1 MYLSPPPPHG
11 AFAIASPN
19 NQGGIVGINFLSELP
34 QIAIAIP
41 LSLLSGVGGYVNDVR
56 KGSKRGTRL
65 ELAADVLMALL
76 VGILTAFL
84 GQWKGLQDELIYGLI
99 VLLSS
104 NGDEVMA
111 VLHPGSLSLLK
122 QWMTKNSGGKND

>member
-1 MYLSPPPPHG
+1 M
-11 AFAIASPN
+11 
-19 NQGGIVGINFLSELP
+19 GINFLSELP

-76 VGILTAFL
+76 VGILTVFL